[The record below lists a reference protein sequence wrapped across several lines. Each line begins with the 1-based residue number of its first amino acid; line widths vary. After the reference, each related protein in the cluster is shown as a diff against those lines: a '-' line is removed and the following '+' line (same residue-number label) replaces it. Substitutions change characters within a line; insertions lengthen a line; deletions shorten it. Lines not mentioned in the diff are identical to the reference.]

1 MHGGHGVNPIEE
13 PRPAARASG
22 SAPADLASAAVRFAE
37 APPERLLAWA
47 VEVFAPDLCLA
58 TSFGP
63 QSIALMHMMSALRP
77 ETTVFYLDTGL
88 LFPETHELRDRLSAR
103 LGVTITRVTASLSLE
118 QQAGIFGAELWSRE
132 PDRCCHLRKV
142 LPLRRFL
149 ANQRAWI
156 TGIRAT
162 QTSLRARAARI
173 EWDAANGLVK
183 LNPMLHWTHEQ
194 VWAYIRAHDLPFS
207 RLHLQGYPSI
217 GCQPCTRPV
226 RPGDDPR
233 AGRWAGSG
241 KTECGIHLS
250 SRGACGP
257 GGPGLLSILGPI
269 EEVSR

>member
-1 MHGGHGVNPIEE
+1 MDWGH
-13 PRPAARASG
+13 A
-22 SAPADLASAAVRFAE
+22 AE

-47 VEVFAPDLCLA
+47 VEAFAPHLCLA

-63 QSIALMHMMSALRP
+63 QSIVLMHMMSAIRSDV
-77 ETTVFYLDTGL
+77 TVFYLDTGL
-88 LFPETHELRDRLSAR
+88 LFPETYELRDRLSAR
-103 LGVTITRVTASLSLE
+103 LGLTITRVAASLSLE
-118 QQAGIFGAELWSRE
+118 QQAATFGAELWSRE

-156 TGIRAT
+156 TGIRAA
-162 QTSLRARAARI
+162 QTSLRASAARI

-183 LNPMLHWTHEQ
+183 LNPLLHWTDEQ
-194 VWAYIRAHDLPFS
+194 VWAHIRTHDLPFS

-217 GCQPCTRPV
+217 GCRPCTRPV
-226 RPGDDPR
+226 RPGDDAR

-250 SRGACGP
+250 NPGAVVPRGG
-257 GGPGLLSILGPI
+257 GLLSIGVDRI
-269 EEVSR
+269 EEGSR